1 MAHVNH
7 PSQPSAALA
16 QAIAHVS
23 GIDVTRAL
31 LQRVSGGSIN
41 RAYHVHLGE
50 QSYFLKCNGA
60 DTQPLFEAEA
70 DGLVALAASDA
81 FRVPHVLG
89 SGATGDE
96 AFLLL
101 EHLSLRPLASDDDGQ
116 RFAEALVQLHR
127 DTGVHYGWPRD
138 NFIGA
143 TPQANPQGDGWAQFF
158 IKHRLIPQLELAR
171 AKGYAGALGRD
182 ADALLE
188 RVPGLFVDYRPQ
200 PSLLHGDLWNGNAA
214 MDDTGRPAIF
224 DPAVYR
230 GDRDADLAMSELFG
244 GFPHSFYVA
253 YRRAWPPVDGYEQR
267 KTLYN
272 LYHVL
277 NHLNLFGRG
286 YLGQA
291 ERMIRGL
298 YMELRR

>member
-1 MAHVNH
+1 ME
-7 PSQPSAALA
+7 PPIKLSAALA
-16 QAIAHVS
+16 HAIQRAS
-23 GIDVTRAL
+23 GVDVARAT
-31 LQRVSGGSIN
+31 LQPVSGGSIN
-41 RAYHVHLGE
+41 MAYRVGVGE
-50 QSYFLKCNGA
+50 QSFFLKCSDA
-60 DTQPLFEAEA
+60 DALPQFEAEA
-70 DGLVALAASDA
+70 DGLAALAATNT
-81 FRVPHVLG
+81 FRIPQVLG
-89 SGATGDE
+89 CGATDDD

-101 EHLSLRPLASDDDGQ
+101 EHLNLRPLAGDEDGQ
-116 RFAEALVQLHR
+116 RFAGALAQLHHHI
-127 DTGVHYGWPRD
+127 GEHYGWPRD
-138 NFIGA
+138 NFIGRS
-143 TPQANPQGDGWAQFF
+143 PQVNTASDGWARFF
-158 IKHRLIPQLELAR
+158 IQYRLTPQLERAR

-182 ADALLE
+182 ADAMLD

-214 MDDTGRPAIF
+214 IDEAGRPAIF

-253 YRRAWPPVDGYEQR
+253 YRRAWPMAEGYEQR

-291 ERMIRGL
+291 ERMVWSL